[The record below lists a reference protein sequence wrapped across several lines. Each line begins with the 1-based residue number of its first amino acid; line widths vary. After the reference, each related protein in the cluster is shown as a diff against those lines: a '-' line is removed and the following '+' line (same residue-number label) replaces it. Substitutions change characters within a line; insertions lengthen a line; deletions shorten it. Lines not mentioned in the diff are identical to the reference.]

1 MYAAPFE
8 YVRASSWSEAVQRL
22 SEGGEDARVIA
33 GGQSLVPMMMLRLAE
48 PPVLV
53 DIGGA
58 DERTIERANGALV
71 LSALA
76 RHVDLEWS
84 PVVHE
89 ACPVLAE
96 AAGHIGNVRVRHRG
110 TIGGSLAHAEPTA
123 ELPCL
128 AVALGASVRTL
139 GPDGERTIPADE
151 LFVTHLT
158 TSLQPGEV
166 ITHVEIPAARPRQGS
181 CFVEMARRTGDF
193 ALVEVAAVVDLD
205 TDDRCT
211 GARLVVGATADRPTD
226 VSSAAEPL
234 IGEEPTARAAHEAGR
249 AAAEALEIG
258 PSTHASAG
266 YRQEMVGVLAE
277 RALLTAAARA
287 RGTPEQDGDAR

>member
-76 RHVDLEWS
+76 RHVDLQWS
-84 PVVHE
+84 PVVHD

-139 GPDGERTIPADE
+139 GPDGERTILADE
-151 LFVTHLT
+151 L
-158 TSLQPGEV
+158 
-166 ITHVEIPAARPRQGS
+166 
-181 CFVEMARRTGDF
+181 
-193 ALVEVAAVVDLD
+193 
-205 TDDRCT
+205 CT

-234 IGEEPTARAAHEAGR
+234 IGEEPTERAAHEAGR

-266 YRQEMVGVLAE
+266 YRQEVVGVLAE
-277 RALLTAAARA
+277 RALLTAAAPA
-287 RGTPEQDGDAR
+287 SGTPEQDGDAR

>member
-8 YVRASSWSEAVQRL
+8 YTQASSWREAVQRL
-22 SEGGEDARVIA
+22 SDGGEDARVIA

-48 PPVLV
+48 PTLLV
-53 DIGGA
+53 DVGGA
-58 DERTIERANGALV
+58 DERRIERTNGTLV

-76 RHVDLEWS
+76 RHVDLERS
-84 PVVHE
+84 PVVGE

-96 AAGHIGNVRVRHRG
+96 AAAHIGNIRVRHRG

-139 GPDGERTIPADE
+139 GPAGERTIAADE

-158 TSLQPGEV
+158 TSLAPDEV
-166 ITHVEIPAARPRQGS
+166 ITHVQVPVARPGQGS
-181 CFVEMARRTGDF
+181 CFLELARRTGDF

-205 TDDRCT
+205 AAGRCA
-211 GARLVVGATADRPTD
+211 GARLVVGATADRPAD
-226 VSSAAEPL
+226 VSSAAEAL
-234 IGEEPTARAAHEAGR
+234 IGEEPTERVAHEAARAA
-249 AAAEALEIG
+249 AAALEIG
-258 PSTHASAG
+258 PSTHASAS
-266 YRQEMVGVLAE
+266 YRQEMVGVMAG

-287 RGTPEQDGDAR
+287 RGAPVPDGEGP